1 MIAITPPIIFSK
13 EVAQNRPPHFLAR
26 ASLGTRNYFTPNF
39 QGWGLDENLKPKSPP
54 YGGPHRWHA
63 AVLRARSG
71 ASILHCPHD
80 ALHAA
85 ALPLTTVQEK
95 CITYTVGD
103 AQAGFIRMKS
113 TSKKR
118 TPSIGN
124 LTVKRRYLTER
135 EIERL
140 MDCARKHGRYGH
152 RDATMILVAYR
163 HGLRASEV
171 CDLQWQQIELSE
183 GRLHVHR
190 VKNGIPSVHP
200 IRGDEMRALRKL
212 RRDYP
217 KDAYVFVSERGGPI
231 GPIGFHRLI
240 QRVGEAANMPF
251 PIHPHMLR
259 HACGFKLA
267 NDGHDTRALQ
277 HYLGHKNIQHTVR
290 YTEMAPDRFKD
301 FWRD

>member
-1 MIAITPPIIFSK
+1 
-13 EVAQNRPPHFLAR
+13 
-26 ASLGTRNYFTPNF
+26 
-39 QGWGLDENLKPKSPP
+39 
-54 YGGPHRWHA
+54 
-63 AVLRARSG
+63 
-71 ASILHCPHD
+71 
-80 ALHAA
+80 
-85 ALPLTTVQEK
+85 
-95 CITYTVGD
+95 
-103 AQAGFIRMKS
+103 MKS
-113 TSKKR
+113 ISKKR
-118 TPSIGN
+118 TPSIVN

-135 EIERL
+135 EVERL
-140 MDCARKHGRYGH
+140 MDCARKYGRYGH

-190 VKNGIPSVHP
+190 IKNGISSVHP

-231 GPIGFHRLI
+231 SPIGFDRLI
-240 QRVGEAANMPF
+240 QRLGEAAKMPF

-301 FWRD
+301 FWRN

>member
-1 MIAITPPIIFSK
+1 MGCDA
-13 EVAQNRPPHFLAR
+13 
-26 ASLGTRNYFTPNF
+26 TR
-39 QGWGLDENLKPKSPP
+39 GRDRL
-54 YGGPHRWHA
+54 
-63 AVLRARSG
+63 
-71 ASILHCPHD
+71 
-80 ALHAA
+80 
-85 ALPLTTVQEK
+85 TVQER
-95 CITYTVGD
+95 CITYTVGE
-103 AQAGFIRMKS
+103 AQAKFIRMKS

-118 TPSIGN
+118 TPSIVN
-124 LTVKRRYLTER
+124 LTVKRRYLTQR

-217 KDAYVFVSERGGPI
+217 REAYVFVSERPNVQVAAATAHSSRPGLPSRRGGPTSS
-231 GPIGFHRLI
+231 
-240 QRVGEAANMPF
+240 M
-251 PIHPHMLR
+251 
-259 HACGFKLA
+259 
-267 NDGHDTRALQ
+267 TRRAITA
-277 HYLGHKNIQHTVR
+277 G
-290 YTEMAPDRFKD
+290 PDRSCVVRSRRCYCTMTVAPI
-301 FWRD
+301 WTRL

>member
-1 MIAITPPIIFSK
+1 M
-13 EVAQNRPPHFLAR
+13 
-26 ASLGTRNYFTPNF
+26 
-39 QGWGLDENLKPKSPP
+39 
-54 YGGPHRWHA
+54 
-63 AVLRARSG
+63 LRARSG
-71 ASILHCPHD
+71 ASILHCDRD

-85 ALPLTTVQEK
+85 ASPFTTVQK
-95 CITYTVGD
+95 RRIIYTVGA
-103 AQAGFIRMKS
+103 AQAKFTRMKS

-118 TPSIGN
+118 TPSIVN

-135 EIERL
+135 EVDRL
-140 MDCARKHGRYGH
+140 MDCARKYGRYRP

-171 CDLQWQQIELSE
+171 CDLQWQQIELS
-183 GRLHVHR
+183 
-190 VKNGIPSVHP
+190 
-200 IRGDEMRALRKL
+200 
-212 RRDYP
+212 
-217 KDAYVFVSERGGPI
+217 

-240 QRVGEAANMPF
+240 QRLGEAAKMPF
-251 PIHPHMLR
+251 PIYPHMLR